1 MTESTAGT
9 KSSDEAPPNEAP
21 PEGSPDHKD
30 PVEVAEKRL
39 KKDGWGLTAGFLAV
53 FLFIHVLAVS
63 GWKWET
69 AADIADS
76 FNFDDSISIVFG
88 TLFELPVATG
98 LITSLIL
105 PIVIFRIYWTRKNE
119 QLAALI
125 KDLFIAGGILSTQY
139 VLINSFNMW
148 WPTVLGLILLVIL
161 LILSRVWVKGKGA
174 KFIANI
180 GRHVGTLLLL
190 CLVVLG
196 LVVDTPWMP
205 RERLETND
213 GVMTGHV
220 LEVTPG
226 FVKLLTDD
234 REVVILISGDVK
246 SRETLEKLP
255 PTFLR

>member
-1 MTESTAGT
+1 MTDPSTEVESA
-9 KSSDEAPPNEAP
+9 DEAHESQTRKATKT
-21 PEGSPDHKD
+21 DH
-30 PVEVAEKRL
+30 PVERAEKEA
-39 KKDGWGLTAGFLAV
+39 KKDGLGITAGFLAV

-76 FNFDDSISIVFG
+76 FDFDDSISIIFG
-88 TLFELPVATG
+88 TIFELPIATG
-98 LITSLIL
+98 FITAIIL
-105 PIVIFRIYWTRKNE
+105 PIVVFRIYWTRKD
-119 QLAALI
+119 ARTGALI

-139 VLINSFNMW
+139 VLIHSFDMW
-148 WPTVLGLILLVIL
+148 WPTVLGLVLLVLL
-161 LILSRVWVKGKGA
+161 LILSRIWVRGKGA
-174 KFIANI
+174 KFISNL

-190 CLVVLG
+190 SLVILG

-205 RERLETND
+205 RERLETSD

-246 SRETLEKLP
+246 SRETIEKVP
-255 PTFLR
+255 PSLGW